1 MQFSDLKPL
10 SFLVC
15 AVLIAGTFGFLCA
28 EPGFSFESKFSG
40 MGGGMKGIGGMGGGM
55 KGIGGMGGGM
65 KGIGGM
71 GGGFKGVGGMGGG
84 MRGVGD
90 AGGQAGWYSRR
101 YGENSNRYGENSTRY
116 GENST
121 RYGEN
126 NWRYGGTDEMNETTR
141 YGTTYGRYGEPVG
154 DQNESTRYGVTTG
167 RYGEPVG
174 QYDDES
180 LAARYQR
187 IQGYAGMMNRIAGMR
202 QAQPGTMPGGS
213 LMGRMRELEQH
224 PPTSFNHIYV
234 P

>member
-1 MQFSDLKPL
+1 MKAARLVAL
-10 SFLVC
+10 SLLLSIQSP
-15 AVLIAGTFGFLCA
+15 ALSYDRGEL
-28 EPGFSFESKFSG
+28 S
-40 MGGGMKGIGGMGGGM
+40 GMGGGM

-71 GGGFKGVGGMGGG
+71 GGGFKGIGGMGGG
-84 MRGVGD
+84 MKGIGGMGGFRGVGS
-90 AGGQAGWYSRR
+90 AGGGFNYGSYGR
-101 YGENSNRYGENSTRY
+101 YGENSHRYGENSDRY

-126 NWRYGGTDEMNETTR
+126 NPRYGGTEEMNETTR
-141 YGTTYGRYGEPVG
+141 YGTTYGRYGEPVDASG
-154 DQNESTRYGVTTG
+154 NVTRYGSTYG
-167 RYGEPVG
+167 RYGEPVN

-187 IQGYAGMMNRIAGMR
+187 MQQYSGMMQQISSFR
-202 QAQPGTMPGGS
+202 QSQGGTGQLGS
-213 LMGRMRELEQH
+213 VFGRMREMEQH